1 MRGRPLASAASG
13 ATFAKTRG
21 SPTLSRRLIAAALAL
36 LALPG
41 AALAAC
47 TGTDLIAA
55 LPAETRADLT
65 ARAEA
70 VPFARG
76 NFWQARRGDETVT
89 LVGTFHLDDPRHA
102 ETMAWLDPL
111 IAGATT
117 VLVEAGA
124 QEEAALKARLAK
136 EPDLLLQD
144 GPTLPE
150 RLPPEDWAALSEAL
164 NARGVPAFMGARMKP
179 WYISAILAVP
189 PCMMPMQDG
198 MNGLDA
204 RVIEAADSHGIPVR
218 ALEPYDTILGLFEGF
233 TPDEEVALLHAAIA
247 AKSDSGDEAVTTAE
261 AYFRGDSQLL
271 WEFSRHTA
279 LTTPGVDPAT
289 AATALDETQKT
300 LIDARNRAWI
310 PVIEE
315 AAAQGPVVA
324 AFGALHLPGSEG
336 VLNLLQRNGWTVTPF
351 SPG

>member
-1 MRGRPLASAASG
+1 MP
-13 ATFAKTRG
+13 
-21 SPTLSRRLIAAALAL
+21 RRLIAAALAL
-36 LALPG
+36 LALP
-41 AALAAC
+41 AAAQAAC

-55 LPAETRADLT
+55 LPAETRAELT
-65 ARAEA
+65 ARAES

-76 NFWQARRGDETVT
+76 NFWQASRGDQTVT

-111 IAGATT
+111 IAGAST

-150 RLPPEDWAALSEAL
+150 RLPPEDWARLSEAL
-164 NARGVPAFMGARMKP
+164 TERGVPAFMGARMKP
-179 WYISAILAVP
+179 WYLSAILAVP
-189 PCMMPMQDG
+189 PCMMPMDQG

-204 RVIEAADSHGIPVR
+204 RVIEAAGDHGVPVR
-218 ALEPYDTILGLFEGF
+218 ALEPYDTILGLFDSF
-233 TPDEEVALLHAAIA
+233 TPEEEVALLHAAIA
-247 AKSDSGDEAVTTAE
+247 VESDAGDEAITTAA

-279 LTTPGVDPAT
+279 LTTPGVDPTA

-300 LIDARNRAWI
+300 LIDARNQAWI
-310 PVIEE
+310 PVIEQ

-336 VLNLLQRNGWTVTPF
+336 VLNLLQRNGWTVTALAP
-351 SPG
+351 